1 MRFRRL
7 SLAAIAAA
15 AIVIAGGCK
24 STTSTTTTTPQ
35 ASSAT
40 STDTTYGTS
49 NTSSSRSTAST
60 STTTYS
66 TSTPSTTTTV
76 ASTSTDQ
83 NGATTTV
90 MPDGT
95 SVTKAVSTTVVY
107 PDGRVEKLTG
117 EAANTATTPVPAG
130 ASVVT
135 KTTMTVTTKPAEQSV
150 TTTAAAPQLVPIYI
164 TTTPAN
170 IYATPPGMTS
180 SSTTIYQPAPSL
192 RGRRF
197 PNVNFLVFTDRASF
211 SNDNNSLSGTV
222 NTGAFGADIR
232 NQEGWGLGF
241 NTYLGRTNLSTEFTA
256 SQIRPRATLTPA
268 NSTFNPIN
276 DLRIKM
282 TPITGALQLHWNPR
296 SSVDFY
302 VGGGGAYVMLKPDNS
317 FNPGTTGLTSVR
329 FRDEWG
335 PLVNAGLGFG
345 FSPNFGINFDAKYM
359 WVRANATTTFT
370 EGTIANVGNS
380 ERIGLNPFVVSAG
393 LRFGF

>member
-1 MRFRRL
+1 
-7 SLAAIAAA
+7 
-15 AIVIAGGCK
+15 
-24 STTSTTTTTPQ
+24 
-35 ASSAT
+35 
-40 STDTTYGTS
+40 
-49 NTSSSRSTAST
+49 
-60 STTTYS
+60 
-66 TSTPSTTTTV
+66 
-76 ASTSTDQ
+76 
-83 NGATTTV
+83 
-90 MPDGT
+90 
-95 SVTKAVSTTVVY
+95 
-107 PDGRVEKLTG
+107 
-117 EAANTATTPVPAG
+117 
-130 ASVVT
+130 
-135 KTTMTVTTKPAEQSV
+135 MTVTTKPAEQSV
-150 TTTAAAPQLVPIYI
+150 TTTASALQLVPIYI

-170 IYATPPGMTS
+170 IYASPPGMTS

-222 NTGAFGADIR
+222 NTGAFGTDIR

-268 NSTFNPIN
+268 NATFNPIN

-282 TPITGALQLHWNPR
+282 TPITGALQLHWN
-296 SSVDFY
+296 
-302 VGGGGAYVMLKPDNS
+302 ADNS
-317 FNPGTTGLTSVR
+317 FNPGTTGLTSIH

-370 EGTIANVGNS
+370 EGTIANVGNA